1 MEIYR
6 ILRELELDKCYVR
19 AIQQV
24 DKRVLNDAKFNI
36 DQYVKKGM
44 SVRIGE
50 EILKKEDV
58 IEDNTDFD
66 SFHKC
71 YRSEVFVFT
80 RSELNKLIKKLTETS
95 NGKDSF

>member
-1 MEIYR
+1 MNIYEILSY
-6 ILRELELDKCYVR
+6 LGLDKCQIR

-24 DKRVLNDAKFNI
+24 DKRVLNDDTFNI
-36 DQYVKKGM
+36 DQYVKKWM
-44 SVRIGE
+44 SVKIGE

-58 IEDNTDFD
+58 IEENTGFD

-80 RSELNKLIKKLTETS
+80 RSELNKLIKKLTETR
-95 NGKDSF
+95 

>member
-1 MEIYR
+1 MR
-6 ILRELELDKCYVR
+6 IERVLLELGLSECIIR
-19 AIQQV
+19 SFQQV
-24 DKRVLNDAKFNI
+24 DKRILKDAQFNV

-50 EILKKEDV
+50 EILKKDDV
-58 IEDNTDFD
+58 IDDNTEFD

-80 RSELNKLIKKLTETS
+80 RSELNKLIKKLTET
-95 NGKDSF
+95 K